1 MAHDRADQG
10 ASDEALVAGMAAADR
25 DATVAFVRR
34 YQRRVFGLALTV
46 VGDAAT
52 AEDVAQEALL
62 RTWRHSAVYDARR
75 GTVERWVLTI
85 TKRLAID
92 ALRKRRDVPVDPLF
106 VVERAAV
113 ETDASLTERVESGDR
128 RAMVVAALAALPV
141 EQRRALVLASLHGR
155 TAREVGE
162 IEGVPLGTA
171 KTRIRSALIKVRDAV
186 HVSEEETA

>member
-1 MAHDRADQG
+1 MGHDSVAEG
-10 ASDEALVAGMAAADR
+10 ASDEVLVAGMAAADR
-25 DATVAFVRR
+25 AATVAFVRR

-75 GTVERWVLTI
+75 GSVERWVLTI

-92 ALRKRRDVPVDPLF
+92 ALRKRRDIPLDPML

-113 ETDASLTERVESGDR
+113 ESDSTLTERLESGDR
-128 RAMVVAALAALPV
+128 RAQVVAALADLPV
-141 EQRRALVLASLHGR
+141 EQRRALVLAALHGR
-155 TAREVGE
+155 TAREVGD

-171 KTRIRSALIKVRDAV
+171 KTRIRTALIKVRDAV
-186 HVSEEETA
+186 RQREEETP